1 MLLLSLEPVFATP
14 AITEQVQ
21 DGDFC
26 NMLKVTG
33 TGTFEVG
40 VSVKDRQL
48 ALEYE
53 NFMYG
58 DGDLEMDTATVEAQR
73 AAKLPGMENGIAVPL
88 NLWE

>member
-1 MLLLSLEPVFATP
+1 MLIFLFTLEPIFATP
-14 AITEQVQ
+14 AITEPVQ

-26 NMLKVTG
+26 NRLKVTG

-48 ALEYE
+48 ALEYY

-58 DGDLEMDTATVEAQR
+58 DGDLEMDSGTVEA
-73 AAKLPGMENGIAVPL
+73 
-88 NLWE
+88 